1 TPSSCRRHGQSSSP
15 STCLAAYSI
24 SSRSY
29 QSGRLT
35 ERWLFSSFKRTATAT
50 LSQRWAK
57 SPRWRTCTTWRT
69 ATTSV
74 TRSPRRRAA
83 APGRSSPPKSSMKLT
98 SLFDIGRRERQ
109 DEREE
114 LAGRLGERLQERVDA
129 LLHHPDLP
137 LTHDPRR
144 ALRGED
150 AVLEGDR

>member
-1 TPSSCRRHGQSSSP
+1 FDLRQRERDPVHGLCQLLILGETHASPPLPVEPPRLHVTTSSNP

-57 SPRWRTCTTWRT
+57 YPRWRTTWRT

-74 TRSPRRRAA
+74 PRSPRRRAA
-83 APGRSSPPKSSMKLT
+83 APGRSSPPKSSMQLT

-114 LAGRLGERLQERVDA
+114 LAGRLGEGLQERV
-129 LLHHPDLP
+129 
-137 LTHDPRR
+137 
-144 ALRGED
+144 
-150 AVLEGDR
+150 